1 MRSFR
6 VSLWKWGGR
15 GSYAR
20 LLLILVTIL
29 LAGGCSQL
37 KVEQGVRYVKVQ
49 TTPRYIRASYY
60 KKALILYE
68 QGFLAEARQ
77 QALKVGEE
85 ESYYQEAGDLLKKID
100 RLSFWLANEHIQMG
114 KLYEKEGVYG
124 AAIDEFTEVLR
135 LNPGNSKIEKRLNAL
150 KAGDLS
156 YIEEER
162 AAFLKAQREK
172 EEREKGGGEEESRG
186 QKRAKRKAAK
196 EKAKATPEEL
206 AFEHYRRG
214 MAHLEADKLAMAIEE
229 FEAVT
234 RVLPSYRDAGAL
246 LYVTRK
252 RRDREVDIY
261 LMKGISYFQEEEL
274 EKAIEA
280 WDMVLELDPGN
291 ETALDYKARAE
302 RVMSRL
308 REIREGGE

>member
-1 MRSFR
+1 
-6 VSLWKWGGR
+6 LWKWGGR

-20 LLLILVTIL
+20 FLLILVTIL

-162 AAFLKAQREK
+162 YAFLKAQREK
-172 EEREKGGGEEESRG
+172 EEREKEER
-186 QKRAKRKAAK
+186 
-196 EKAKATPEEL
+196 
-206 AFEHYRRG
+206 
-214 MAHLEADKLAMAIEE
+214 
-229 FEAVT
+229 
-234 RVLPSYRDAGAL
+234 
-246 LYVTRK
+246 
-252 RRDREVDIY
+252 
-261 LMKGISYFQEEEL
+261 
-274 EKAIEA
+274 
-280 WDMVLELDPGN
+280 
-291 ETALDYKARAE
+291 
-302 RVMSRL
+302 
-308 REIREGGE
+308 IREAE

>member
-1 MRSFR
+1 M
-6 VSLWKWGGR
+6 WKWGGR

-20 LLLILVTIL
+20 LLLILVAIL

-85 ESYYQEAGDLLKKID
+85 ESYYQEARNLLKRID
-100 RLSFWLANEHIQMG
+100 RLSFWLANEHIEMG

-124 AAIDEFTEVLR
+124 AAIDEFTAALR
-135 LNPGNSKIEKRLNAL
+135 LNPENRKVQKRLDAL

-162 AAFLKAQREK
+162 AAFLKVQREK
-172 EEREKGGGEEESRG
+172 EERVREAERRRE
-186 QKRAKRKAAK
+186 RAKREAAQ
-196 EKAKATPEEL
+196 EKAKATPEAL

-214 MAHLEADKLAMAIEE
+214 MAHLDVDKLAMAIEE

-246 LYVTRK
+246 LDEARK

-261 LMKGISYFQEEEL
+261 LKKGISYFQEEEM

>member
-1 MRSFR
+1 
-6 VSLWKWGGR
+6 LWKWGGR

-37 KVEQGVRYVKVQ
+37 KVQQSARYVKIQ
-49 TTPRYIRASYY
+49 TSPSYIRASHYER
-60 KKALILYE
+60 ALLLYE
-68 QGFLAEARQ
+68 QGFLAKARK

-85 ESYYQEAGDLLKKID
+85 ESRYQEARNLLKKID
-100 RLSFWLANEHIQMG
+100 RLSFWLSSVHIEMG
-114 KLYEKEGVYG
+114 KLYEQAGVFG
-124 AAIDEFTEVLR
+124 AAIDEFTAALR
-135 LNPGNSKIEKRLNAL
+135 LNPKNKKIEKRLDAL

-162 AAFLKAQREK
+162 AAFLKVQREK
-172 EEREKGGGEEESRG
+172 EERVREAERRRE
-186 QKRAKRKAAK
+186 RAKREAAQ
-196 EKAKATPEEL
+196 EKAKATPEAL

-214 MAHLEADKLAMAIEE
+214 MAHLDVDKLAMAIEE

-246 LYVTRK
+246 LDETRK
-252 RRDREVDIY
+252 RRDREVVIY
-261 LMKGISYFQEEEL
+261 LMKGISYFQEEEM

-308 REIREGGE
+308 LEIREGGE